1 LTSNNRYTLAEFVR
15 FCRELRVESGEPF
28 VLEPFQRTMLADHFD
43 GVTEIVIVI
52 PKKNGKTTLLAALAL
67 FHLEVWPEAECVIGA
82 STRDQARILHKQA
95 AGLVRRSKLEHR
107 FDVKSGYGE
116 IRRPGGRKDGPRV
129 RVLAA
134 DVMGADGVIP
144 TLALVD
150 ELHRHPS
157 GDLYGVFRDGLGP
170 REGRMITI
178 STAGATMDS
187 PLGVLR
193 RMANELEGM
202 TRDPESKHSFAQS
215 PDRDFVL
222 HEWSL
227 TDGDDVHDMATVAAA
242 NPASWQTE
250 QALRRRH
257 DSPSMTPWQWLR
269 FACGIW
275 TEGDEPWIEPGMWD
289 GLLEPGLE
297 IEPADPAWVAVDLGV
312 RKDSTAVV
320 TVSSRPDG
328 RFAVKARIVR
338 PPEGGLPLKEV
349 EALVREVCEGL
360 GNLQAVVYDPWGFR
374 PSAELL
380 ESEGLPIMDFPQS
393 HERMANASA
402 NLYRMIEAGE
412 LVHDG
417 DPTLRAHVMAG
428 SVKNTERGWRL
439 VKDPKLSR
447 PIDGLIALA
456 MAAFPA
462 ASVAEGAFPQAAFA

>member
-1 LTSNNRYTLAEFVR
+1 VSNSYTLAGFAK

-28 VLEPFQRTMLADHFD
+28 VLEPFQRTMLKDHFD

-67 FHLEVWPEAECVIGA
+67 FHLENWVESECVIGA

-95 AGLVRRSKLEHR
+95 AGLVRRSKMEHR

-116 IRRPGGRKDGPRV
+116 IRLPGGRKDGPRV

-170 REGRMITI
+170 RQGRMITI

-202 TRDPESKHSFAQS
+202 TRDPVTKHSFASS
-215 PDRDFVL
+215 PDGDFVL

-227 TDGDDVHDMATVAAA
+227 AEDDDVHDMQVVALA

-250 QALRRRH
+250 AALRRRH

-269 FACGIW
+269 FGCGIW
-275 TEGDEPWIEPGMWD
+275 TEGDEPW
-289 GLLEPGLE
+289 LEPGLWDGLA
-297 IEPADPAWVAVDLGV
+297 EPGLEVDASDPAWVGVDLGV
-312 RKDSTAVV
+312 RKDSTAIVV
-320 TVSSRPDG
+320 VSARADG
-328 RFAVKARIVR
+328 RYAVKARIMR
-338 PPEGGLPLKEV
+338 PVDGGLPLELV
-349 EALVREVCEGL
+349 EAAIREVCDEL
-360 GNLQAVVYDPWGFR
+360 GNLQAVVYDPWSFR
-374 PSAELL
+374 RSAEILGA
-380 ESEGLPIMDFPQS
+380 EGLPLMESPQS

-417 DPTLRAHVMAG
+417 DPNLRAHVMAG

-462 ASVAEGAFPQAAFA
+462 ASLGEAAFPMAAFA